1 VIDLGEQYLTG
12 VFPRHREAVDLTK
25 GPLRLLKCHGNERC
39 CGLLQLGHSYEL
51 AELYGSNYGYKS
63 GLNNSMAHH
72 LKNNISNIL
81 RTVPLNTDD
90 LVIDIGS
97 NDGTVLHAY
106 PQELKLVGF
115 DPAGE
120 MFRDQYKPNIE
131 LVSDFFSD
139 QLVAR
144 SFPGRKAKVVTTFSM
159 FYDLESPIDFASQ
172 IANILDPRDGIW
184 VLEQSYLPLMLER
197 TSYDTICHEHLEYYG
212 LAQIIWIVEKAGLRI
227 VNVELN
233 DVNGGSFSIVV
244 AHRKSIYQDSNR
256 TVERLLIH
264 EDKADLASI
273 DTYLSFSDRVED
285 HRSLLIEYFAT
296 ARDAG
301 KRICGLGASTK
312 GNVLLQYSKLGTDD
326 IETIGDINVEKF
338 GAFTPGTW
346 IPISSEEAVLATDP
360 DYLFV
365 LPWHF
370 KEFFLN
376 QPQYRG
382 RKLLFPLPT
391 IEVLTAG

>member
-1 VIDLGEQYLTG
+1 
-12 VFPRHREAVDLTK
+12 
-25 GPLRLLKCHGNERC
+25 
-39 CGLLQLGHSYEL
+39 
-51 AELYGSNYGYKS
+51 
-63 GLNNSMAHH
+63 
-72 LKNNISNIL
+72 
-81 RTVPLNTDD
+81 
-90 LVIDIGS
+90 
-97 NDGTVLHAY
+97 
-106 PQELKLVGF
+106 
-115 DPAGE
+115 

-139 QLVAR
+139 QLVDR
-144 SFPGRKAKVVTTFSM
+144 CFPGRKAKVVTTFSM

-172 IANILDPRDGIW
+172 VANILDPRDGIW

-197 TSYDTICHEHLEYYG
+197 TGYDTICHEHLEYYG

-233 DVNGGSFSIVV
+233 DVNGGSFLIVV
-244 AHRKSIYQDSNR
+244 AHRESIYQDSNK

-264 EDKADLASI
+264 EDKVDIASI
-273 DTYLSFSDRVED
+273 DTYLSFSDRIED
-285 HRSLLIEYFAT
+285 HRSLLIEYLST

-326 IETIGDINVEKF
+326 IETIGDINVDKF

-370 KEFFLN
+370 KEFF
-376 QPQYRG
+376 
-382 RKLLFPLPT
+382 
-391 IEVLTAG
+391 